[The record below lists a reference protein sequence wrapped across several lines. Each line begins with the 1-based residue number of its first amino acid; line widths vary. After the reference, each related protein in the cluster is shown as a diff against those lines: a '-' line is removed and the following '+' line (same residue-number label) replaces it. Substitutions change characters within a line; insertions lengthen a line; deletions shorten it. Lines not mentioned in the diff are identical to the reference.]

1 MDLSHRIYFSD
12 YSLKKI
18 QENNESEI
26 MQVVLE
32 EARSSYANEII
43 VELNSDSTDDLEN
56 NVERIIQWIQNWKA
70 DHGVTT
76 ASA

>member
-1 MDLSHRIYFSD
+1 
-12 YSLKKI
+12 
-18 QENNESEI
+18 

>member
-1 MDLSHRIYFSD
+1 
-12 YSLKKI
+12 
-18 QENNESEI
+18 

-43 VELNSDSTDDLEN
+43 VELNSDSTEDLEN

-76 ASA
+76 TSA